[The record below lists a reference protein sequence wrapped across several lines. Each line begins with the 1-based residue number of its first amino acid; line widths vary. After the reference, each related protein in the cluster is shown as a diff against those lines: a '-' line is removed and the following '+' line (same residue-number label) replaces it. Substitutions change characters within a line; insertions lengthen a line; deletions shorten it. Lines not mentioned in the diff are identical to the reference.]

1 MEELMQILEHF
12 GFPVAVCGVLMW
24 YINEIN
30 KRFNEQ
36 LTNIMNQHKSETDKM
51 VEAIN
56 SNTLVM
62 QKLVD
67 RIGGTND

>member
-36 LTNIMNQHKSETDKM
+36 LTSIMNQHKSETDKM